1 MRPQHSTRTHS
12 LCLQP
17 YLAQGIH
24 KLLRDPNQ
32 LVAAV
37 PPGQE
42 HKDRQHTK
50 DGLGQGGEGRGGE
63 GRGRVRES
71 GMAYV
76 CAQDGRMG
84 GVVCSRYAVLCG
96 CYAVIYSQSG
106 TCPRCVHCQQVTA
119 TLQVMTHN
127 KLTHNE
133 LTHVRLNYDTN
144 CQVW

>member
-1 MRPQHSTRTHS
+1 M
-12 LCLQP
+12 
-17 YLAQGIH
+17 
-24 KLLRDPNQ
+24 
-32 LVAAV
+32 
-37 PPGQE
+37 
-42 HKDRQHTK
+42 
-50 DGLGQGGEGRGGE
+50 
-63 GRGRVRES
+63 RES

-119 TLQVMTHN
+119 TLQVMTPN
-127 KLTHNE
+127 KLTHTKLTPNKLAHSK
-133 LTHVRLNYDTN
+133 LTHVRLYYDTN